1 VQAEACEKENTM
13 YGPNT
18 PSEEPEERQPE
29 WREPF
34 PEPNTIPSGW
44 SFSTPVSSTVM
55 EVEEPGEES

>member
-1 VQAEACEKENTM
+1 M

-18 PSEEPEERQPE
+18 TTTEETEVCQPE

-44 SFSTPVSSTVM
+44 SFSAPASTSTM
-55 EVEEPGEES
+55 EVDEPAAED

>member
-1 VQAEACEKENTM
+1 M

-44 SFSTPVSSTVM
+44 SFSAPATASVV
-55 EVEEPGEES
+55 EVDELAVED